1 VSESREGDPAPASLP
16 RLAFVYHPR
25 SFAALSIA
33 ESARG
38 LCELVWLV
46 DTSDSRVGSTAR
58 LLARLGTVVD
68 IAGRSAQEA
77 APVVAAHGVD
87 GILALADDLLG
98 WTAALAHDLGLPF
111 LSQDAARLLTD
122 KFEQRSAFRAAG
134 LAAPGSWVVNAGTDD
149 DGWATVAREAGFPV
163 VLKPRKGE
171 GSRNTVLLE
180 SVDEVRAVVTESAEL
195 PGEAGRDWVIE
206 EYIADIDFPVFG
218 EGFANYVSVESFVVA
233 GAVGHLAINGRT
245 PPAAPFRET
254 GFFIP
259 AAVEAALADQLRETA
274 GRAILALGATIG
286 CFHTEIKLTPSGPVI
301 IEVNGRIGGGVP
313 ELIQLTTGKDFLAVA
328 LRVALGIGADVGHLD
343 FKGVAYLLYVPV
355 PDNVHR
361 ITSVEGLDKVKALE
375 GVADVMLNRGAGEVV
390 DWRDGNHG
398 HVFSVLGVVDDYDDL
413 RAVIER
419 VSELAQIDGE

>member
-1 VSESREGDPAPASLP
+1 
-16 RLAFVYHPR
+16 
-25 SFAALSIA
+25 
-33 ESARG
+33 
-38 LCELVWLV
+38 
-46 DTSDSRVGSTAR
+46 
-58 LLARLGTVVD
+58 
-68 IAGRSAQEA
+68 
-77 APVVAAHGVD
+77 
-87 GILALADDLLG
+87 
-98 WTAALAHDLGLPF
+98 
-111 LSQDAARLLTD
+111 
-122 KFEQRSAFRAAG
+122 
-134 LAAPGSWVVNAGTDD
+134 VVNAGTDD

-419 VSELAQIDGE
+419 VSELAQIDGA